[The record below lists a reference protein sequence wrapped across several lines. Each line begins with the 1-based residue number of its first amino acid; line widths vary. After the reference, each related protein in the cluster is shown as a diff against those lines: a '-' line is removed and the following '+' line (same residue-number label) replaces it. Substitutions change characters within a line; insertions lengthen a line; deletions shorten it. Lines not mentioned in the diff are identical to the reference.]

1 MNQIYLENENKS
13 FTDTTVQ
20 ALSVLMLQGKQL
32 VKRLPQD
39 TKNTSFSHTTVHT
52 FCVPMLQVRQLVKT
66 VLPFHAMGFK
76 NHRAVPAG
84 AAPGL
89 KVLEGCARVL
99 LQTIYLEGYSLGLE
113 VRVEVMPKAS
123 FV

>member
-1 MNQIYLENENKS
+1 
-13 FTDTTVQ
+13 
-20 ALSVLMLQGKQL
+20 
-32 VKRLPQD
+32 
-39 TKNTSFSHTTVHT
+39 
-52 FCVPMLQVRQLVKT
+52 MLQVRQLVKT

-99 LQTIYLEGYSLGLE
+99 LQTIYLEGYSLDLE
-113 VRVEVMPKAS
+113 VRVEVAHKTRPVQSK
-123 FV
+123 VEERRVDWLGKYELR

>member
-1 MNQIYLENENKS
+1 
-13 FTDTTVQ
+13 
-20 ALSVLMLQGKQL
+20 
-32 VKRLPQD
+32 
-39 TKNTSFSHTTVHT
+39 
-52 FCVPMLQVRQLVKT
+52 MLQVRQLVKT

-113 VRVEVMPKAS
+113 VQVEVAS
-123 FV
+123 QTRVRPDEYRLGTHLSKQKHNRVD

>member
-1 MNQIYLENENKS
+1 
-13 FTDTTVQ
+13 VR
-20 ALSVLMLQGKQL
+20 QL
-32 VKRLPQD
+32 VQRLIQD
-39 TKNTSFSHTTVHT
+39 SKNTRFTHTTVHI

-113 VRVEVMPKAS
+113 VRVEVAQQTRP
-123 FV
+123 V

>member
-1 MNQIYLENENKS
+1 
-13 FTDTTVQ
+13 
-20 ALSVLMLQGKQL
+20 
-32 VKRLPQD
+32 
-39 TKNTSFSHTTVHT
+39 
-52 FCVPMLQVRQLVKT
+52 MLQVRQLVKT

-76 NHRAVPAG
+76 NHRAVPCG

-113 VRVEVMPKAS
+113 VRVEVALQTKVRLDLFRADMNT
-123 FV
+123 VE

>member
-1 MNQIYLENENKS
+1 MCFDAAGETAGEEVDLEHKENN
-13 FTDTTVQ
+13 FYT
-20 ALSVLMLQGKQL
+20 
-32 VKRLPQD
+32 
-39 TKNTSFSHTTVHT
+39 HTHT
-52 FCVPMLQVRQLVKT
+52 PSDICIAMLQVRQLVKT

-113 VRVEVMPKAS
+113 VQVEVAS
-123 FV
+123 QTRVIPD